1 MPSQK
6 SSTFLYISHHWSLV
20 IICIRDKE
28 DEFGPILLHLDSVGF
43 TLVVQFLK
51 ILKGTQV
58 LLMYL
63 VIGYINP
70 AIEEEDKDEE
80 TKDESS
86 VQEGA
91 HSAKVDDID
100 IKDESSVQ
108 EGADSAKVD
117 DIDIKD
123 EL

>member
-51 ILKGTQV
+51 ILK
-58 LLMYL
+58 
-63 VIGYINP
+63 GYINP